1 MSGLPWKGNDQE
13 TGADMGGYVSN
24 WLGKI
29 KATRPFNTLPNLEGP
44 GTPGPIGQEF
54 AILNYIGRKVPAMA
68 GESDADFCA
77 SQQIMYVA
85 EDIYGKLDRF
95 AAPTAFAPKTDDH
108 LVAARKSFWAE
119 PDATQHNSTYGAHV
133 YLTQL
138 DDYYTKLGLGGGK
151 FTTTGRT
158 VGECKLFSSLHALVM
173 CKSDILSKYAGLTA
187 FYDRFKGEKE
197 TAACL
202 ENGGNYPHKFAQ
214 YFQPPTDA

>member
-68 GESDADFCA
+68 GESDADA

-108 LVAARKSFWAE
+108 LVAARKLLAE

-158 VGECKLFSSLHALVM
+158 VGELIVFLFTCSCDV
-173 CKSDILSKYAGLTA
+173 
-187 FYDRFKGEKE
+187 
-197 TAACL
+197 
-202 ENGGNYPHKFAQ
+202 
-214 YFQPPTDA
+214 

>member
-1 MSGLPWKGNDQE
+1 
-13 TGADMGGYVSN
+13 
-24 WLGKI
+24 
-29 KATRPFNTLPNLEGP
+29 
-44 GTPGPIGQEF
+44 
-54 AILNYIGRKVPAMA
+54 MA
-68 GESDADFCA
+68 
-77 SQQIMYVA
+77 
-85 EDIYGKLDRF
+85 
-95 AAPTAFAPKTDDH
+95 
-108 LVAARKSFWAE
+108 
-119 PDATQHNSTYGAHV
+119 
-133 YLTQL
+133 QL

-202 ENGGNYPHKFAQ
+202 ENGGNYPHNFAQ